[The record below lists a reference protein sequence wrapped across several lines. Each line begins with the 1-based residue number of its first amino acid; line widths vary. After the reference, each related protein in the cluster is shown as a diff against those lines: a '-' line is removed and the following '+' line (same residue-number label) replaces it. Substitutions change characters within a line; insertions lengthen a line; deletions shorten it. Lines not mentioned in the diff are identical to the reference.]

1 MKRVIVALVLAA
13 GTLAGASSASA
24 TEGTCPDDLTWPS
37 FAEVAPTAHS
47 IYLVRVTRSVA
58 GIATKARSREVMRG
72 DAPSTVDLR
81 KLQPGS
87 TSQGCPPPIGPYAQV
102 GDRLLIAYDGI
113 APDRIGSIDAVAHVG
128 RMRDRRNLSGLER
141 LTLDEAQ
148 AYDAPRTLRR
158 TPMASPTPTPALWS
172 PRPSLVPAVGDD
184 EDVLWSCGG
193 DRPGFPRAVLDGPT
207 GMEKVEG
214 AVFDGLRSALE
225 TMRSEFE
232 YEPREDRPHLLP
244 WLLAYE
250 DDDLALFLVRRTPGA
265 EQYSVMYVERE
276 GDTWGFGGY
285 SGDCRPRP
293 LITHGLGSS
302 EWRVEPGSIPD
313 PASSTFPVEVLE
325 RECASGQPADGR
337 IADPIVEYGADA
349 IIVTIPVRRV
359 EGGATCPGNPWTPF
373 VLELEEPIGNRLLLD
388 GGPWPPERR
397 WPSP

>member
-141 LTLDEAQ
+141 LTLVA
-148 AYDAPRTLRR
+148 AHARRRRHFGAARSSRALR
-158 TPMASPTPTPALWS
+158 
-172 PRPSLVPAVGDD
+172 
-184 EDVLWSCGG
+184 
-193 DRPGFPRAVLDGPT
+193 
-207 GMEKVEG
+207 K
-214 AVFDGLRSALE
+214 
-225 TMRSEFE
+225 
-232 YEPREDRPHLLP
+232 PH
-244 WLLAYE
+244 
-250 DDDLALFLVRRTPGA
+250 
-265 EQYSVMYVERE
+265 S
-276 GDTWGFGGY
+276 
-285 SGDCRPRP
+285 
-293 LITHGLGSS
+293 
-302 EWRVEPGSIPD
+302 
-313 PASSTFPVEVLE
+313 
-325 RECASGQPADGR
+325 
-337 IADPIVEYGADA
+337 
-349 IIVTIPVRRV
+349 
-359 EGGATCPGNPWTPF
+359 
-373 VLELEEPIGNRLLLD
+373 
-388 GGPWPPERR
+388 
-397 WPSP
+397 